1 MLATLAA
8 TAHST
13 RGRLLHVL
21 HDECQNLI
29 GQLATAFGA
38 AQSHDPLHQRFAQ
51 AWGLSD
57 HAADHLRTAMVL
69 LVEHELTSSA
79 FATRIAASNAA
90 SLPSCLLA
98 GLTTLAAP
106 LHGDASGRAQ
116 ALFNNVQ
123 RLGEDE
129 VIAHH
134 LSSGL
139 PLAGFGHHLYP
150 DGDPRAATL
159 LALFDPPDVI
169 ARFLRK
175 VTDLTGL
182 HPNID
187 AALAAL
193 VAHYRLPD
201 DAAFGLF
208 ATARSVGLLAHC
220 LEQLNETKV
229 IRPRGR
235 YVGIMPD
242 EAQA

>member
-1 MLATLAA
+1 EAAKLLWNAEQNIDFSSTPARKSRHNNTVPNGSPGRVAAFTMLATLAA

-13 RGRLLHVL
+13 RGRLPRVL

-29 GQLATAFGA
+29 DQLAAAFGA
-38 AQSHDPLHQRFAQ
+38 QQGRAPLHQRFAQ

-57 HAADHLRTAMVL
+57 KAADHLRTAMVL
-69 LVEHELTSSA
+69 LAEHELTSSA

-116 ALFNNVQ
+116 ALFQSAQ

-139 PLAGFGHHLYP
+139 PLAGFGYHIYP
-150 DGDPRAATL
+150 GGDPRAATL
-159 LALFDPPDVI
+159 
-169 ARFLRK
+169 
-175 VTDLTGL
+175 
-182 HPNID
+182 
-187 AALAAL
+187 
-193 VAHYRLPD
+193 
-201 DAAFGLF
+201 
-208 ATARSVGLLAHC
+208 
-220 LEQLNETKV
+220 
-229 IRPRGR
+229 
-235 YVGIMPD
+235 
-242 EAQA
+242 